1 METMVVIYSQDRFV
15 KQHKRCLFCGLNVR
29 TTENQIIEYVIWEH
43 RGQDFSGAFWS
54 ETHSLVGG
62 KTRFCLQDIK
72 NICDYNGV
80 ETKSLSSNSIL
91 LSTVN
96 TDLEMQID
104 AIVTE
109 KDGLMFIKW
118 VYSPFARIYDEKVY
132 INVTNSTNHQITIL
146 DMFQVQNIFSLGKV

>member
-1 METMVVIYSQDRFV
+1 METSVVIYSKDAFV
-15 KQHKRCLFCGLNVR
+15 RQHRRCLFCGLNVR
-29 TTENQIIEYVIWEH
+29 STENQIIKYVIWEH
-43 RGQDFSGAFWS
+43 CGKGSGAFWT

-62 KTRFCLQDIK
+62 KTKFCLLDIK

-80 ETKSLSSNSIL
+80 ETTSLSNNSIL
-91 LSTVN
+91 ISTVN

-118 VYSPFARIYDEKVY
+118 IYSPFARINDEKVY
-132 INVTNSTNHQITIL
+132 SNTTNSTDHQITVL
-146 DMFQVQNIFSLGKV
+146 DMFQIQNIFSLGKV

>member
-1 METMVVIYSQDRFV
+1 MENTVVIYSQDRFV
-15 KQHKRCLFCGLNVR
+15 RQHRRCLFCGLNVR
-29 TTENQIIEYVIWEH
+29 TTENQIIKYVIWEH
-43 RGQDFSGAFWS
+43 CGKGSGAFWS

-62 KTRFCLQDIK
+62 KTKFCLQDIK
-72 NICDYNGV
+72 NICDYNGI
-80 ETKSLSSNSIL
+80 ETKSLSGDSIL

-109 KDGLMFIKW
+109 KYGLMFIKW

-132 INVTNSTNHQITIL
+132 TNVTNTSDHQITVL